1 MLGLN
6 TTASEPCEMGS
17 FCSLEED
24 AGELVMLIEAEVLAA
39 RPVTYID
46 LGQSSY
52 TAAPP
57 AYEYEQ
63 AGTAIFVRNMVG
75 PDGLRPE
82 ATLVPP
88 VDEFALPKL
97 PRYNDPRNYIP
108 LLTNWYPA
116 INARNDLRVDHG
128 TYHLTVRR
136 LQFEG
141 GGLMQGE
148 VRPGCASFG
157 QWRYFHIRTRGAKE
171 ATVSLHLQTS
181 HGVSGLFLRQG
192 ARPTADIYD
201 GRAGVSPPRGQSSLI
216 TPPRT
221 RTPPAPPH
229 LPPRPPRCRR
239 PSPCPSPRRP
249 SRRPSPRPPPP
260 LLPTSVLPCT
270 CPAAERGPGN
280 ALRLSGSACDAHKPT
295 TWHIG
300 VWLDSRTQ
308 AHARGMRPTEFTLAV
323 HLEDPT
329 LLPQGGK
336 VLPRGGDG
344 VQPATGKMG
353 DGFVCCGGFKYHLVP
368 QVPPQR
374 SLQVE
379 VTVTRGRLR
388 ALYLKHASCPR
399 YPDDLIGEECIG
411 FCVVRWWAPA
421 AAATPPHGTGPC
433 IPTPCTPAAHPLL
446 PSPQIPT
453 VHAHVQADDLRP
465 VRRSHADARLR
476 RWGGAQR
483 RQHRRA

>member
-6 TTASEPCEMGS
+6 TTWNEPCEMGS
-17 FCSLEED
+17 FCSLEEE
-24 AGELVMLIEAEVLAA
+24 AGELVMLIEAEVLDA
-39 RPVTYID
+39 RPLTYFD
-46 LGQSSY
+46 LGQSGFVY
-52 TAAPP
+52 G
-57 AYEYEQ
+57 EYEQ
-63 AGTAIFVRNMVG
+63 HSTGTAAFFLRNMVG

-82 ATLVPP
+82 VTLVPP

-136 LQFEG
+136 LQFEE

-201 GRAGVSPPRGQSSLI
+201 GRAGAPHPSWPEQPGRPAPCTPTPRPSLLPFSPPPLS
-216 TPPRT
+216 
-221 RTPPAPPH
+221 
-229 LPPRPPRCRR
+229 
-239 PSPCPSPRRP
+239 PS
-249 SRRPSPRPPPP
+249 SPRP
-260 LLPTSVLPCT
+260 

-295 TWHIG
+295 IWHIG
-300 VWLDSRTQ
+300 VWLDSRTA
-308 AHARGMRPTEFTLAV
+308 AHAKGMRPTEFTLAV

-353 DGFVCCGGFKYHLVP
+353 DGFVCCGVFKYHLVP
-368 QVPPQR
+368 MVPPQR

-379 VTVTRGRLR
+379 IKVTRGRLR
-388 ALYLKHASCPR
+388 ALYLKHDSCPR

-411 FCVVRWWAPA
+411 FCVVRW
-421 AAATPPHGTGPC
+421 
-433 IPTPCTPAAHPLL
+433 
-446 PSPQIPT
+446 
-453 VHAHVQADDLRP
+453 
-465 VRRSHADARLR
+465 
-476 RWGGAQR
+476 
-483 RQHRRA
+483 